1 MKIGYPTRK
10 IKNNI
15 ADEVL
20 HNYSQSYWESELSER
35 KATAKRYIKVKTVI
49 PLFPVGYT
57 RAPLSLIPELRE
69 QLSRPIIELRLED
82 NRTLRLMGIPV
93 EVAMEIWFITNNKQQ
108 KPTKDFRLSVTDLIC
123 ELVKVKRV
131 IISDIIPE
139 LGVYVADVEL
149 EESPSSNNEK
159 KVFRMIPSHAI
170 LVALKCGAEIYV
182 SEKLLKLEREEE
194 EEKEGL
200 EEDITYW

>member
-1 MKIGYPTRK
+1 MSKGKVP
-10 IKNNI
+10 
-15 ADEVL
+15 AE
-20 HNYSQSYWESELSER
+20 
-35 KATAKRYIKVKTVI
+35 RYIKVKSVI
-49 PLFPVGYT
+49 PLFPIGFT
-57 RAPLSLIPELRE
+57 RAPISLMPELRE
-69 QLSRPIIELRLED
+69 QLSRPMIELRLED
-82 NRTLRLMGIPV
+82 NRTLRLMGIPM
-93 EVAMEIWFITNNKQQ
+93 EVAMEIWLITNSKQT
-108 KPTKDFRLSVTDLIC
+108 KPTKDFRLSVSDLVC

-149 EESPSSNNEK
+149 DIPHDHSDDR

-182 SEKLLKLEREEE
+182 SEKLLRTEIQEESEEE
-194 EEKEGL
+194 AF